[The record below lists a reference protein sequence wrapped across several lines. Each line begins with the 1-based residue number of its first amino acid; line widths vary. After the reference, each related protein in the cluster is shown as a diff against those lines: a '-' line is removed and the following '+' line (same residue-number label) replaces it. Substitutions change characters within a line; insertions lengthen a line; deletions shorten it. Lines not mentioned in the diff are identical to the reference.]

1 MNTHCPCPNT
11 GCRRYG
17 NCEACREFHA
27 SVNSPEYCRQT
38 SRVSPQASG
47 GVNLMDYAACAG

>member
-47 GVNLMDYAACAG
+47 GINLMDYAA